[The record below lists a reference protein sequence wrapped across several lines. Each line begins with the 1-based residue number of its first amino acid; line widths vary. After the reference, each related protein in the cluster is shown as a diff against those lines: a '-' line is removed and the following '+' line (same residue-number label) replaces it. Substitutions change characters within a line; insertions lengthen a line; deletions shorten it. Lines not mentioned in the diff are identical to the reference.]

1 MYISPCVQICVID
14 KETNKCKGCHRTL
27 EEIGNW
33 SRYSD
38 EERMKVMKR
47 LGYGVRNANRIHSR
61 IRRKV

>member
-1 MYISPCVQICVID
+1 MYISPCIQICVID

-47 LGYGVRNANRIHSR
+47 LGYGKRK
-61 IRRKV
+61 RRVK